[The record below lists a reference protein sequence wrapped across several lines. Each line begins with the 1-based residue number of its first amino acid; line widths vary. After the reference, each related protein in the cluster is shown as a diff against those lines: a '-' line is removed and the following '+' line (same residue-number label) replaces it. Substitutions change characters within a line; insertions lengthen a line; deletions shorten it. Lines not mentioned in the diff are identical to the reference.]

1 MLYPNFTAVV
11 YRCREKPYKGE
22 SYLSFII
29 FSFER
34 ILALDAYFL
43 AKTIITSDLNHSGG
57 CPVMSTKKALI
68 ILFSMLPAPDRK
80 QAYRASHDSLLL

>member
-11 YRCREKPYKGE
+11 YRYREKPYNSE

-34 ILALDAYFL
+34 ILALDAYFF
-43 AKTIITSDLNHSGG
+43 AKTIITSDLDHSGG
-57 CPVMSTKKALI
+57 CPVMSTK
-68 ILFSMLPAPDRK
+68 
-80 QAYRASHDSLLL
+80 RA